1 MSGFI
6 LETVTWP
13 KFKNTADR
21 KRWLKMRLENLT
33 LEDVEKTIDPDIR
46 YSIDISEYELTDTL
60 ADAIVKLGD
69 KSSWNTEQ
77 RDTTDTICVCDENGK
92 LFKVHVFICVTGET
106 VTESLE
112 STDWPIAQSIDRL
125 SDVCEIREL
134 CQMWSI
140 IDHEHLKAK
149 SSNR

>member
-1 MSGFI
+1 MSEFI

-13 KFKNTADR
+13 KFQNTADR
-21 KRWLKMRLENLT
+21 KRMLKVKLENLT
-33 LEDVEKTIDPDIR
+33 LEDVERTIDPDIR

-77 RDTTDTICVCDENGK
+77 RDTTDTICVCDENGH
-92 LFKVHVFICVTGET
+92 LFKVHLFICATGST

-112 STDWPIAQSIDRL
+112 SIDWAIAQSIDRL

-140 IDHEHLKAK
+140 VDHKHLKAK